1 MHPGNVPFLQIAAN
15 NISKQLVNG
24 LVSLP
29 VGRFVIDIGVEIMKE
44 GPDDAVA
51 VALVVV
57 VYLLLGQEYRVV
69 VEGCQLSG
77 DVGFFVRIVGV
88 DARPTH
94 PMKIGMRF
102 EGGQSSG

>member
-1 MHPGNVPFLQIAAN
+1 
-15 NISKQLVNG
+15 
-24 LVSLP
+24 
-29 VGRFVIDIGVEIMKE
+29 MKK

-51 VALVVV
+51 VALVVAV
-57 VYLLLGQEYRVV
+57 NLLLGQEYRVV

-77 DVGFFVRIVGV
+77 DAGFFVRIVGV

-94 PMKIGMRF
+94 PMKISLSF